1 MRNHTMDSIKSPWRF
16 EYVTGANQ
24 ATGCIFCYATQHA
37 DDPESLVLH
46 QAKHNF
52 VLLNRYP
59 YNNGHIMI
67 APHQHIADPAQ
78 VEPGIVQEMMLLFQ
92 KGIQALRSAYNPD
105 GFNMGMNLGKCAGA
119 GVEQHYH
126 LHVVPRWNGD
136 TNFMTALA
144 ETRVIPEDF
153 AITLQKLK
161 PHF

>member
-1 MRNHTMDSIKSPWRF
+1 MNSIKSPWRF
-16 EYVTGANQ
+16 EYVTAANQ
-24 ATGCIFCYATQHA
+24 TSGCIFCHAAEFATQ
-37 DDPESLVLH
+37 PESLVLH

-67 APHQHIADPAQ
+67 APYRHVANPAD
-78 VEPGIVQEMMLLFQ
+78 VDSDVLQEMMLLFQ
-92 KGIQALRSAYNPD
+92 KGIQALRAVYQAD

-119 GVEQHYH
+119 GVEEHYH

-136 TNFMTALA
+136 TNFMATLA

-153 AITLQKLK
+153 AITLGKLK
-161 PHF
+161 PLF